1 MTHVRLLRNLMDSF
15 GLTVWKLID
24 EDGDPSTFED
34 QDFAAGWMFNLDTE
48 ASIIDSEPV
57 TGDGEEGFAWFVL
70 ELGGSADASITED
83 LQDGYELIDA
93 FCVDLTQEPEA
104 AQGNISRQ
112 AFGDLVGELDGDSV
126 SFTIDPNDTIGC
138 VFVNHLV
145 PEDSVGGETETP
157 EVTLPPTDTFGGPSA
172 PSNES
177 WRIMLVV
184 LAGILASVLILT
196 PSPVARRK

>member
-1 MTHVRLLRNLMDSF
+1 V
-15 GLTVWKLID
+15 ID
-24 EDGDPSTFED
+24 EDGDLQTED
-34 QDFAAGWMFNLDTE
+34 DQEFAAGWTFNLETDAT
-48 ASIIDSEPV
+48 ILDSEPV

-70 ELGGSADASITED
+70 ELGDSADATITED

-93 FCVDLTQEPEA
+93 FCVDITQEPEA
-104 AQGNISRQ
+104 IQRNASRL
-112 AFGDLVGELDGDSV
+112 AFGDLVGELEGDSV
-126 SFTIDPNDTIGC
+126 SFTIDPNETIGC

-157 EVTLPPTDTFGGPSA
+157 EITLPPTDAFGGPAA

-184 LAGILASVLILT
+184 MAGILASVLILT
-196 PSPVARRK
+196 PSPATRRK